1 MAVDN
6 RVIESERLLLIS
18 MSAAFLEA
26 SLVGDEA
33 RTANVMGLTI
43 PPEWLATRWLMDIRL
58 KQLQADPSLQPWL
71 LRAIALRQTGEMI
84 GHIGFHSRPGADYL
98 RDIAPGGV
106 EMGYTVYPPFRRQGY
121 AREACAA
128 LLDWAYREHGVTRFV
143 LSIRPDNLPS
153 LRIAE
158 RLGFHKVGSQV
169 DEDDGPEDVYLR
181 EIL

>member
-1 MAVDN
+1 MSVDTA
-6 RVIESERLLLIS
+6 VIESERLLLIP

-26 SLVGDEA
+26 SLAGDEA
-33 RTANVMGLTI
+33 RAANLMGLAM
-43 PPEWLATRWLMDIRL
+43 PPEWLAARGLMDIRL
-58 KQLQADPSLQPWL
+58 PQLQADPSLQPWL
-71 LRAIALRQTGEMI
+71 LRAVVLRQTGEMI
-84 GHIGFHSRPGADYL
+84 GHIGFHTLPGADYL

-128 LLDWAYREHGVTRFV
+128 LLDWAHSEHGVTRFV

-169 DEDDGPEDVYLR
+169 DEDDGPEDIYVR
-181 EIL
+181 EME